1 MFKKIG
7 DKINIGIKCIT
18 LLYRELIVNRTDSS
32 KDFST
37 ELINN
42 VLKMISKDNNENSA
56 LGTNVIILDNIINLC
71 HKIVNN
77 IDTYSEE
84 EIMDNVKNI
93 SFGIV
98 IGLLFS
104 GM

>member
-42 VLKMISKDNNENSA
+42 VLKFIE
-56 LGTNVIILDNIINLC
+56 LYIILRQIYYMKIFFINMFL
-71 HKIVNN
+71 
-77 IDTYSEE
+77 
-84 EIMDNVKNI
+84 
-93 SFGIV
+93 
-98 IGLLFS
+98 
-104 GM
+104 